1 MRHDPSYLADMLL
14 AARNAVNFAE
24 GLTRQQFEQDALRQN
39 AVAKAVEIVGEAASR
54 LSAETKEKLPEIE
67 WGQIIGMRNRLVH
80 GYFAINYGR
89 VWEVVHDDLP
99 KLISQLEAIVPPEP
113 GQSN

>member
-1 MRHDPSYLADMLL
+1 MRHDSSYLVDMLL

-39 AVAKAVEIVGEAASR
+39 AVAKAVEIIGEATSR
-54 LSAETKEKLPEIE
+54 LSAGTKAKLPEIE
-67 WGQIIGMRNRLVH
+67 WNQIIRMRNRLVH

-89 VWEVVHDDLP
+89 VWEVDHDDLP
-99 KLISQLEAIVPPEP
+99 KLISQLEAIVPPESD
-113 GQSN
+113 QSD